1 MGFDTARYL
10 RLVAASPVLARN
22 IVQVVSLEGRHV
34 RYLAEHVGR
43 EPFASTAR
51 PGDVRDASTTAV
63 GIAALAGLDADAA
76 RTVVDELPEVD
87 RVRTLMAVERAR
99 ARGYALDAGAVH
111 PSVFGVAVPVLDV
124 PGLAVG
130 VPLVEVLPAAWR
142 EDSRRY
148 QEIIAALRAAVG
160 LLPQSRSVTR

>member
-10 RLVAASPVLARN
+10 RLAAASPVLARN
-22 IVQVVSLEGRHV
+22 IVQVAALEGLQV

-51 PGDVRDASTTAV
+51 PGDVLGASATAV

-76 RTVVDELPEVD
+76 RTVVDELPQCD
-87 RVRTLMAVERAR
+87 RARTLAAVERAR
-99 ARGYALDAGAVH
+99 TRGYALDAGAVH
-111 PSVFGVAVPVLDV
+111 PSVFGVAVPVHGV

-148 QEIIAALRAAVG
+148 QEVVAALRATVG
-160 LLPQSRSVTR
+160 LLPQASSVTH